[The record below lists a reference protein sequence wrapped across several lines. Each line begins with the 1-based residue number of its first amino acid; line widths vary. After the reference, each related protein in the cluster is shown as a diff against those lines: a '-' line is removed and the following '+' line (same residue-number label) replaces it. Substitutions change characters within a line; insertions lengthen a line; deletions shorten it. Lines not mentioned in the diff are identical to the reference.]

1 MSKSLQDQLLALGV
15 ASKKKVK
22 QAKHQQ
28 RVESKESKGPGI
40 QESLQKAQQK
50 ARDERKA
57 RDQALDVERKVKR
70 LKAER
75 LAQVRDMVK
84 SNLIDRGPES
94 ERVDFRFP
102 YGKKIRPFPVG
113 TDIRDGLARGMI
125 GLVEVDGTICIV
137 PREILEKC
145 VERLEKA
152 RKSSHTLRSS
162 KSKTMIILQF
172 LRISIGRHSFVRR
185 RCWQNLRAIAW
196 VSCAEFA

>member
-28 RVESKESKGPGI
+28 REEPKGPGI

-50 ARDERKA
+50 ARDDRKA

-113 TDIRDGLARGMI
+113 TDIRDGLARGMV
-125 GLVEVDGTICIV
+125 GLIEVDGTICIV

-145 VERLEKA
+145 VERLEGQEIF
-152 RKSSHTLRSS
+152 SH
-162 KSKTMIILQF
+162 
-172 LRISIGRHSFVRR
+172 
-185 RCWQNLRAIAW
+185 IAKLEEQDDDYPPIPEDLDW
-196 VSCAEFA
+196 

>member
-28 RVESKESKGPGI
+28 RVELKGPGI

-50 ARDERKA
+50 ARDDRKA

-75 LAQVRDMVK
+75 LAQVRDMVM

-94 ERVDFRFP
+94 ERVDFRFR

-125 GLVEVDGTICIV
+125 GLIEVDGTICIV

-145 VERLEKA
+145 VERLEGQEIF
-152 RKSSHTLRSS
+152 SH
-162 KSKTMIILQF
+162 
-172 LRISIGRHSFVRR
+172 
-185 RCWQNLRAIAW
+185 IAKLEKQDDDYPPIPEDLDW
-196 VSCAEFA
+196 

>member
-15 ASKKKVK
+15 ANKKKVK

-113 TDIRDGLARGMI
+113 ADIRDGLARGMI

-145 VERLEKA
+145 VERLEGQEIF
-152 RKSSHTLRSS
+152 SH
-162 KSKTMIILQF
+162 
-172 LRISIGRHSFVRR
+172 
-185 RCWQNLRAIAW
+185 IAKLEEQDDDYPPIPEDLDW
-196 VSCAEFA
+196 

>member
-28 RVESKESKGPGI
+28 RVEPKGPEI

-50 ARDERKA
+50 ARDDRKA

-125 GLVEVDGTICIV
+125 GLVEVDGIICIV
-137 PREILEKC
+137 PREILKKC
-145 VERLEKA
+145 VERLEGQEIF
-152 RKSSHTLRSS
+152 SH
-162 KSKTMIILQF
+162 
-172 LRISIGRHSFVRR
+172 
-185 RCWQNLRAIAW
+185 IAKLEEQDDDYPPIPEDLDW
-196 VSCAEFA
+196 